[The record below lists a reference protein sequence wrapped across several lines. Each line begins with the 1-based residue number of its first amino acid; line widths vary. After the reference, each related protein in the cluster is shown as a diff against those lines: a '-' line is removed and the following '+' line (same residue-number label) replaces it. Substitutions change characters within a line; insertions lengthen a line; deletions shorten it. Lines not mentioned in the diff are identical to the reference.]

1 MKRLLF
7 LSAFLFIVMGMS
19 GQYPISYYMPK
30 HLSYDPGIPL
40 PSEILGHDVGEWHAT
55 HDKLYFYMK
64 MLADMSPKA
73 VWEEYARSHE
83 ARPLGNLIIS
93 SEENIRN
100 LEQLRLDHLK
110 LSDPSVSAGMDISGM
125 PVFIKLGYGVHGNE
139 SSSQNSAMLTA
150 YYLLAA
156 MGDEVEELLDNAVIL
171 VDPCLNPDGFQRH
184 STWVNMHKSLHL
196 NPDDNSREFNEVW
209 PGGRTN
215 HYWFDLNR
223 DYIMLQHPE
232 SVGRVASF
240 HRWRPNINTDHHE
253 MGSSSTFFFQ
263 PGVKTRENPHTPKDN
278 YALHNDIARYHQ
290 KYLDKIGSLYYTEE
304 GFDDFYL
311 GKGSAYPDIH
321 ASVGILFE
329 QAGVKGHLRN
339 TSSGEL
345 SFPFAI
351 KNQFTVSLSTLEA
364 GLRLK
369 DKLLQHQVDF
379 YRTAIENAREEEI
392 KAYVFSTPAD
402 KSRNA
407 RFIQNLLQHQVKV
420 YRPGKDI
427 VCDGKVFKAENSFVV
442 PMAQKE
448 YYYVKSMFEKITGFE
463 ENVFYDISTWIL
475 PLSFNIDYAEYTGRM
490 DDALLGPEV
499 IYPPYP
505 EGSLRGERDAYAWI
519 FEWNEYYSPGA
530 LYRILDA
537 GINARV
543 ATEDFIYDDGDLRKN
558 FKRGT
563 IMVPAYNQKPG
574 RDEIYEL
581 MKEIVGEF
589 AVTIY
594 GMKTGYTP
602 EGIDL
607 GSNSFRVLDKPSV
620 MMFVGDGISS
630 RDAGEVWHMFDQR
643 FAMPVT
649 MVDAEENRVSDLSEY
664 NVIVIAGSPS
674 LSESQLEELK
684 RWNRRGG
691 VIIAYKRGNS
701 FIDRTGLADIEYI
714 PSASLASGE
723 NVKYSDRRSQYSLHR
738 IPGSIFNV
746 KIDNTHPLFYGYM
759 KDHIPVFKSGADAVA
774 KSDSPFANPAVY
786 DNDPLI
792 SGYCSKENEER
803 IAGSAFCTVHS
814 SGRGGIISLYDNT
827 NFRAIWYGTS
837 RIFMNAV
844 MFGQIL

>member
-1 MKRLLF
+1 
-7 LSAFLFIVMGMS
+7 
-19 GQYPISYYMPK
+19 
-30 HLSYDPGIPL
+30 
-40 PSEILGHDVGEWHAT
+40 
-55 HDKLYFYMK
+55 
-64 MLADMSPKA
+64 
-73 VWEEYARSHE
+73 
-83 ARPLGNLIIS
+83 
-93 SEENIRN
+93 
-100 LEQLRLDHLK
+100 
-110 LSDPSVSAGMDISGM
+110 
-125 PVFIKLGYGVHGNE
+125 
-139 SSSQNSAMLTA
+139 
-150 YYLLAA
+150 
-156 MGDEVEELLDNAVIL
+156 
-171 VDPCLNPDGFQRH
+171 
-184 STWVNMHKSLHL
+184 
-196 NPDDNSREFNEVW
+196 
-209 PGGRTN
+209 
-215 HYWFDLNR
+215 
-223 DYIMLQHPE
+223 
-232 SVGRVASF
+232 
-240 HRWRPNINTDHHE
+240 
-253 MGSSSTFFFQ
+253 
-263 PGVKTRENPHTPKDN
+263 
-278 YALHNDIARYHQ
+278 
-290 KYLDKIGSLYYTEE
+290 
-304 GFDDFYL
+304 
-311 GKGSAYPDIH
+311 
-321 ASVGILFE
+321 
-329 QAGVKGHLRN
+329 
-339 TSSGEL
+339 
-345 SFPFAI
+345 
-351 KNQFTVSLSTLEA
+351 
-364 GLRLK
+364 
-369 DKLLQHQVDF
+369 LQHQIDF
-379 YRTAIENAREEEI
+379 YRTALENAREEEI
-392 KAYVFSTPAD
+392 KAYVFSTPPD

-407 RFIQNLLQHQVKV
+407 RFIQNLLQHQVRV
-420 YRPGKDI
+420 YRPKKDI
-427 VCDGKVFKAENSFVV
+427 VCNGKVFKAENSFVV

-448 YYYVKSMFEKITGFE
+448 YYYVKSMFEKITEFE

-475 PLSFNIDYAEYTGRM
+475 PLSFNIDYAEYKGRM
-490 DDALLGPEV
+490 DDDLLGPEV

-563 IMVPAYNQKPG
+563 IMVPAYNQEPG

-607 GSNSFRVLDKPSV
+607 GSNSFDVLDKPSV

-649 MVDAEENRVSDLSEY
+649 MVDVDESRVNDLSEY

-674 LSESQLEELK
+674 LSESELEELK

-701 FIDRTGLADIEYI
+701 FIDRAGLVDIEYI
-714 PSASLASGE
+714 PSASVSAE
-723 NVKYSDRRSQYSLHR
+723 DVKYGDRYSQYSVHR

-759 KDHIPVFKSGADAVA
+759 KDHIPVFKSGSGAVV
-774 KSDSPFANPAVY
+774 KSSSPFSNPAVY
-786 DNDPLI
+786 DNNPLI

-814 SGRGGIISLYDNT
+814 SGRGNIISFYDNT

-844 MFGQIL
+844 MFGQIF